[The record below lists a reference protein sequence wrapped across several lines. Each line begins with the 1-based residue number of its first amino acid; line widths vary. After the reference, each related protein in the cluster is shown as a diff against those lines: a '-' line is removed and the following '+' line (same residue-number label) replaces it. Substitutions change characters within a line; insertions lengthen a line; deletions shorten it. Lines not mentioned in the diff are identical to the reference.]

1 MHAPPERPA
10 SGRDTLALVTGIA
23 AAGAPALH
31 LLTDVLEWIGG
42 GFSPAQLWLNYVA
55 FVPMSWLLLAIHLVR
70 RPRSRAADRAGI
82 AGALLY
88 GAAFT
93 YFAFTTL
100 YAIVERL
107 PDYATL
113 WHRLGS
119 IYTVH
124 GGLMVAGG
132 LLFGGAALR
141 ARTLPKTAVAL
152 FLAGIVTNLV
162 LAFLPAPE
170 ILQTAGSTLRNLG
183 LIAIGVAI
191 LGPWH
196 SDRDSGSPG
205 G

>member
-1 MHAPPERPA
+1 MHVPQNRPA
-10 SGRDTLALVTGIA
+10 SGRDLLVLVAGIA
-23 AAGAPALH
+23 AVGAPALH
-31 LLTDVLEWIGG
+31 LLSDILEWFG

-55 FVPMSWLLLAIHLVR
+55 FVPMCWLLLALHFVR

-93 YFAFTTL
+93 YFAFTH
-100 YAIVERL
+100 L
-107 PDYATL
+107 PPSPNACRTTPPSGIASA
-113 WHRLGS
+113 RF
-119 IYTVH
+119 YTVH

-132 LLFGGAALR
+132 LLFSGAALG
-141 ARTLPKTAVAL
+141 ARTLPRGAVAL

-191 LGPWH
+191 FAAPPG
-196 SDRDSGSPG
+196 RDGRSSGA
-205 G
+205 

>member
-1 MHAPPERPA
+1 MHVPQNRPA
-10 SGRDTLALVTGIA
+10 SGRDLLVLVAGIA
-23 AAGAPALH
+23 AVGAPALH
-31 LLTDVLEWIGG
+31 LLSDILEWFG

-55 FVPMSWLLLAIHLVR
+55 FVPMCWLLLALHFVR

-113 WHRLGS
+113 WHRLGAV
-119 IYTVH
+119 YTVH

-132 LLFGGAALR
+132 LLFSGAALG
-141 ARTLPKTAVAL
+141 ARTLPRGAVAL

-191 LGPWH
+191 FAAPPG
-196 SDRDSGSPG
+196 RDGRSSGA
-205 G
+205 